1 VKLVECVPNFSE
13 GRNLEIV
20 HAIRD
25 RIAGVEG
32 VSILHVT
39 ADPSHNRSV
48 ITFVGPAEVM
58 VEAAFAG
65 IRAARD
71 HIDLSAHRGVHP
83 RIGAADVVPFIP
95 LDGATMDDCIA
106 LARELGE
113 RVGSELEIPV
123 YLYERAAT
131 RAARRNLADVRRGGF
146 EGLRDSIARDPA
158 RAPDFGPARLHPTAG
173 AVAIGARPFLVA
185 FNVYIG
191 DARRLPVAKAIARAI
206 RESSG
211 GLRGVKALGL
221 EVDGQAQVSMNLVDI
236 ERTPLS
242 VVFDAVQRQCASRGV
257 EITWS
262 EVIGLL
268 PERMAFDVAAKRLK
282 LRDSLAEHVL
292 ERRILEQRGSS
303 GTLHGYLEAVA
314 SGDPF
319 PGGGSAAAVAG
330 ALSASLA
337 RMVAS
342 LTLGRTRYLAV
353 APEMQEIVV
362 RAREIGHELESLAAQ
377 DAEAYAIV
385 TDAQRLPALTS
396 GDRDRRDE
404 ALHQALLGAAHVP
417 LEIARLAADVAA
429 LAAALAERGNR
440 NAVTD
445 AGTAALLAE
454 AACRAA
460 AYNVRINAR
469 ALGELGDAGAPA
481 LAAQSLDYVERA
493 SRDAAHVARI
503 VNDAL

>member
-1 VKLVECVPNFSE
+1 MKLVECVPNFSE
-13 GRNLEIV
+13 GCNLETV

-39 ADPSHNRSV
+39 ADASHNRSV
-48 ITFVGPAEVM
+48 ITFVAPAEVM

-71 HIDLSAHRGVHP
+71 RIDLSAHRGVHP

-106 LARELGE
+106 IAHALGE
-113 RVGSELEIPV
+113 RVGRELEIPV

-131 RAARRNLADVRRGGF
+131 RASRRNLADVRRGGL
-146 EGLRDSIARDPA
+146 EGLLERIARDPA

-221 EVDGQAQVSMNLVDI
+221 EVDGQAQVSMNLVDV
-236 ERTPLS
+236 EHTPLS
-242 VVFDAVQRQCASRGV
+242 VVFDAVQRQCAARGV
-257 EITWS
+257 EVTWS
-262 EVIGLL
+262 EIIGLV
-268 PERMAFDVAAKRLK
+268 PERIAFDVAAKRLR
-282 LRDSLAEHVL
+282 LRDSLSEHVL

-330 ALSASLA
+330 ALAAALA

-342 LTLGRTRYLAV
+342 LTLGRTRYAAV
-353 APEMQEIVV
+353 APEMQELSV
-362 RAREIGHELESLAAQ
+362 RAREIAHELESLAAR
-377 DAEAYAIV
+377 DAEAYAAV
-385 TDAQRLPALTS
+385 TDAQRLPALTAA
-396 GDRDRRDE
+396 DRDGRDD
-404 ALHQALLGAAHVP
+404 ALHTALRRAALVP
-417 LEIARLAADVAA
+417 LDVARLAADVAT
-429 LAAALAERGNR
+429 LTVALAERGNG

-445 AGTAALLAE
+445 AGSAALLAE

-460 AYNVRINAR
+460 AYNVRINVR
-469 ALGELGDAGAPA
+469 ALAEQSDTQSVA
-481 LAAQSLDYVERA
+481 LATSAMEYVERA
-493 SRDAAHVARI
+493 AGDAGRVAAI
-503 VNDAL
+503 VTAAL

>member
-1 VKLVECVPNFSE
+1 MKLVECVPNFSE
-13 GRNLEIV
+13 GRDLDAVN
-20 HAIRD
+20 AIRD

-39 ADPSHNRSV
+39 ADASHNRSV
-48 ITFVGPAEVM
+48 ITFVAPAEVM

-71 HIDLSAHRGVHP
+71 HIDLSAHKGVHP

-95 LDGATMDDCIA
+95 LDGATMEDCVTIA
-106 LARELGE
+106 RALGD

-131 RAARRNLADVRRGGF
+131 RASRRNLADVRRGGY
-146 EGLRDSIARDPA
+146 EGLVESIARDPA
-158 RAPDFGPARLHPTAG
+158 RVPDFGPPRMHPTAG

-191 DARRLPVAKAIARAI
+191 EARRLPVAKAIARAI

-221 EVDGQAQVSMNLVDI
+221 EVSGQAQVSMNLVDV
-236 ERTPLS
+236 EHTPLS
-242 VVFDAVQRQCASRGV
+242 VVFDAVQRQCTSRGV

-262 EVIGLL
+262 EIIGLV
-268 PERMAFDVAAKRLK
+268 PERIAFDVAARRLR
-282 LRDSLAEHVL
+282 LRDSLADHVL

-303 GTLHGYLEAVA
+303 GTLHGYLDAVA

-319 PGGGSAAAVAG
+319 PGGGSAAAITG
-330 ALSASLA
+330 ALAASLS
-337 RMVAS
+337 RMVAA
-342 LTLGRTRYLAV
+342 LTLGRTRYAAV
-353 APEMQEIVV
+353 APEMHELSN
-362 RAREIGHELESLAAQ
+362 RAREIARELESLAAR
-377 DAEAYAIV
+377 DAEAYAAV
-385 TDAQRLPALTS
+385 TDAQRLPALS
-396 GDRDRRDE
+396 SADRDRRDE
-404 ALHQALLGAAHVP
+404 ALHSALHGAALVP
-417 LEIARLAADVAA
+417 LDVARLAADVAS
-429 LAAALAERGNR
+429 LTVALAERGNR

-445 AGTAALLAE
+445 AGSAALLAE

-460 AYNVRINAR
+460 AYNVRINVRSLA
-469 ALGELGDAGAPA
+469 ELGDASGAE
-481 LAAQSLDYVERA
+481 LAASAMEFVERA
-493 SRDAAHVARI
+493 ARDAAHVAVI
-503 VNDAL
+503 VNEAL